1 MTEKLFTGTLNKNQN
16 KNKCHRLNT
25 AFQRGYW
32 THQRYFPYENDIS
45 QLFIILSYRN
55 NFVHLSTS
63 HKSGK
68 INVILAEQ
76 GKSVGMTLLR
86 FGATS

>member
-1 MTEKLFTGTLNKNQN
+1 MGNRLALNWLRLS
-16 KNKCHRLNT
+16 KCHRLNT
-25 AFQRGYW
+25 AVQRGFW
-32 THQRYFPYENDIS
+32 THQRYFPYENDII
-45 QLFIILSYRN
+45 QLFVLSYRN
-55 NFVHLSTS
+55 KCVHLSTS

-76 GKSVGMTLLR
+76 GKSAGMTLLR